1 MFGIE
6 QNVDLLILTLPLGT
20 LPLIQISNTSCLHY
34 VNKDKLMAMHWSVST
49 LRTFVRNIWRIQ
61 MVPVYDYLT
70 DCRAI
75 QSFSKIYAEIMSIDY
90 LCVKH
95 DWVNLKSYKKIIYS
109 NLS

>member
-34 VNKDKLMAMHWSVST
+34 VNKDNLMAMHWSVST

-75 QSFSKIYAEIMSIDY
+75 QSFSKIYAEIMSIDGDIDY
-90 LCVKH
+90 LCAKH
-95 DWVNLKSYKKIIYS
+95 DWVNLKSY
-109 NLS
+109 